1 MAELSADTIIG
12 AGVELKGSLHNH
24 GPIHIHGHVNGEIT
38 CENQVVIGESAVIT
52 GPITAKQVD
61 VSGQVHGNI
70 VAENLIELQP
80 KSLVRGDLKTTRL
93 SIKPGATFIGRS
105 QMAGDEEALVLAQ
118 PEAPL
123 HNQYEHSFEE
133 PEEKPLPHSEK
144 RRPRLEVQ

>member
-24 GPIHIHGHVNGEIT
+24 GPIHIHGHVNGDIT
-38 CENQVVIGESAVIT
+38 CENQVVIGESAVVT

-80 KSLVRGDLKTTRL
+80 KSLVRGDLTTTRL

-105 QMAGDEEALVLAQ
+105 QMVGDEESIASTQ
-118 PEAPL
+118 PSTPIQ
-123 HNQYEHSFEE
+123 NQYEQSFED